1 MSRRVD
7 ALILVMIMAIAPL
20 VPMASAHPSITLS
33 TDVNHVVLS
42 PGEATNITLTISNNG
57 SSIETYSISVS
68 GFDSVWEVIPAD
80 SNVTGVIPTLSA
92 TTDIAIRLSTSALP
106 SNSGTLTITVT
117 EPDANISSTIG
128 VQLTVLP
135 QYLPAID
142 TSNAGD
148 NGLVEMAPG
157 DETNVSI
164 MVSNNGNVN
173 DTILLSVGQTPDL
186 IAFWSNWTSSG
197 NSTSNNTG
205 GNNSS
210 GNNTGGNNT
219 GGNNTGNNTGGNN
232 TGGNNTGGNNT
243 GNNTGGNNTG
253 GNNTGNNT
261 GGNNTG
267 GNNTGGNNT
276 GNNTGGN
283 STGGNNTGNSTNG
296 MLSKSNPAWDVRFL
310 DDTVDL
316 MVPSESRYATL
327 HISIPTDANPGFY
340 GYNLY
345 AASVF
350 GNFSVNS
357 TMVIEVT
364 AVHDLSFSHSIDQTL
379 LPGENVTSTVEITSL
394 STADGNWTWQTMV
407 DSGDCSAHLGDLETQ
422 IMEDDTYEVDILI
435 TAGVNTHVND
445 ECLISL
451 HGTLNQDTS
460 ITENYAFTVTVGESW
475 GLSMVIPTSIKLD
488 VDTSETFNVV
498 ISNEGTEQDTISLI
512 GIDDEG
518 VTFTNP
524 SPVTL
529 DRGESQYVVMEVV
542 IDSYLVGNITLDFTM
557 SSTNSGSS
565 SVNDSGVFE
574 VKEYAELS
582 MTGPAE
588 NRIIIVP
595 GQNSSI
601 ILNISNDGTKDLDL
615 SATLTGLPNG
625 ITVANGLEDVSL
637 EAGNSTDIELEL
649 VASAGLQP
657 MSDTFTI
664 TFDGGWTSTQL
675 TIDLQVADRHEV
687 MVDSSED
694 RIIASPLGDSSLTI
708 MVTNL
713 GTSTETFVADIN
725 NSAVSDWFTI
735 SVDKLSLSLDSGQ
748 SGSITITARE
758 IASGA
763 PTNGVDLTITV
774 TSTDDSTVTDSISI
788 AVIPQIAN
796 GLITVMSDSVEA
808 KPGEMIYGNVIV
820 TNLGTA
826 NDTMRINTVEM
837 DCNLG
842 DAEVVLS
849 PSMSSTPIPWSCTIA
864 EGETAGTKVLTFRL
878 TSAARS
884 DMMITFS
891 EAYNV
896 EPSWNDEVISF
907 VFDKNDLIF
916 DESSD
921 QHTVSLTICNEA
933 NTFVEGNLDL
943 SGKNEPQMD
952 VVFFRAGETGINSTF
967 SLASKGCQDFK
978 IMLTP
983 INLDGFEASIT
994 VEARSEILGQ
1004 TVTDKS
1010 PELRVD
1016 VAGPDLPPQGMDL
1029 GLIELDNR
1037 NSIIMFASG
1046 WALALI
1052 LLMYIRL
1059 FRKPADILEKE
1070 EEEEET
1076 PLGPNEVRIDEYN
1089 KVTCTSCGA
1098 RLGVPEGSEPPF
1110 RFTCPKCETRIRVVE

>member
-33 TDVNHVVLS
+33 TDVNHVILS
-42 PGEATNITLTISNNG
+42 PGEATNITLTINNNG
-57 SSIETYSISVS
+57 STIETYSISVS

-80 SNVTGVIPTLSA
+80 TNVSGVIPTLSA

-117 EPDANISSTIG
+117 EPDANISSSIG
-128 VQLTVLP
+128 VQLSVLP

-142 TSNAGD
+142 ASSAGD

-157 DETNVSI
+157 DETNLSI
-164 MVSNNGNVN
+164 LVSNNGNVN

-186 IAFWSNWTSSG
+186 VAFWSNWTSGGSNTGSNNSTGNNTEG
-197 NSTSNNTG
+197 NS
-205 GNNSS
+205 
-210 GNNTGGNNT
+210 TGGNNT
-219 GGNNTGNNTGGNN
+219 S
-232 TGGNNTGGNNT
+232 
-243 GNNTGGNNTG
+243 
-253 GNNTGNNT
+253 
-261 GGNNTG
+261 
-267 GNNTGGNNT
+267 

-283 STGGNNTGNSTNG
+283 STGGNNTGGNNTGNSTSG
-296 MLSKSNPAWDVRFL
+296 IASKSNPAWDIRFL

-316 MVPSESRYATL
+316 MTPSESRYATL

-364 AVHDLSFSHSIDQTL
+364 AVHDLSFTHSINQTL
-379 LPGENVTSTVEITSL
+379 LPGGNVTSTVEIISL
-394 STADGNWTWQTMV
+394 SSADGNWTWQTMV
-407 DSGDCSAHLGDLETQ
+407 DSGDCSAHLDVLETQ
-422 IMEDDTYEVDILI
+422 IMEDDSYEIEILI

-451 HGTLNQDTS
+451 HGTLDHDTS
-460 ITENYAFTVTVGESW
+460 VTENYAFTVSIGESW
-475 GLSMVIPTSIKLD
+475 GLSMVLPTSIKLD
-488 VDTSETFNVV
+488 VDTPETFNVV
-498 ISNEGTEQDTISLI
+498 INNEGSEQDTISLI
-512 GIDDEG
+512 GIDAEG

-529 DRGESQYVVMEVV
+529 DRGESQYVVMEVL
-542 IDSYLVGNITLDFTM
+542 IDSFLVGNITLDFTM
-557 SSTNSGSS
+557 SSTNSGSGT
-565 SVNDSGVFE
+565 VNDSGVFE

-588 NRIIIVP
+588 NRIVIIP
-595 GQNSSI
+595 GENSSI
-601 ILNISNDGTKDLDL
+601 MLNISNDGTKDLEL
-615 SATLTGLPNG
+615 SATMNGLPNG
-625 ITVANGLEDVSL
+625 ITVVKGLEDISL
-637 EAGNSTDIELEL
+637 EAGNATEVELEL

-657 MSDTFTI
+657 MSDSFTI
-664 TFDGGWTSTQL
+664 TFDGSWTSTQL

-687 MVDSSED
+687 MIDSSQD
-694 RIIASPLGDSSLTI
+694 RIIASPLGDSSLTL

-725 NSAVSDWFTI
+725 NSALNDWFTI
-735 SVDKLSLSLDSGQ
+735 SVDTLSLNLDSGQ
-748 SGSITITARE
+748 SGSITISARE

-763 PTNGVDLTITV
+763 PISGVDLAITV

-788 AVIPQIAN
+788 AVIPQIAD
-796 GLITVMSDSVEA
+796 GLITVMSDNDEA

-837 DCNLG
+837 DCNLD

-849 PSMSSTPIPWSCTIA
+849 PSMSSSPIPWSCTVA
-864 EGETAGTKVLTFRL
+864 EGENSGTKVLTFRL

-884 DMMITFS
+884 DMMVTFS
-891 EAYNV
+891 EAYTV
-896 EPSWNDEVISF
+896 EPTWNDEVISF
-907 VFDKNDLIF
+907 TFDKDELKF
-916 DESSD
+916 DESSE
-921 QHTVSLTICNEA
+921 QHTISLQICNEA
-933 NTFVEGNLDL
+933 NTFVEGSLDL
-943 SGKNEPQMD
+943 VGKNEPQMD

-978 IMLTP
+978 MMLTP
-983 INLDGFEASIT
+983 INLDGFEASLT
-994 VEARSEILGQ
+994 VQSISQVLGQ
-1004 TVTDKS
+1004 TVIDES

-1029 GLIELDNR
+1029 GLLELNNE
-1037 NSIIMFASG
+1037 NSIIALATG
-1046 WALALI
+1046 WAFALI

-1059 FRKPADILEKE
+1059 FRKPAEVLE
-1070 EEEEET
+1070 EEEEEEI

-1089 KVTCTSCGA
+1089 KVTCCSCEA

>member
-210 GNNTGGNNT
+210 GNNT

-884 DMMITFS
+884 DMMVTFS

-1070 EEEEET
+1070 EEEET

>member
-20 VPMASAHPSITLS
+20 VPMASAHPSIGLS
-33 TDVNHVVLS
+33 TDVNHVILS
-42 PGEATNITLTISNNG
+42 PGEATNVTLTINNNG

-68 GFDSVWEVIPAD
+68 GFDSAWEVIPAD
-80 SNVTGVIPTLSA
+80 SNVTGVIPTFSA

-106 SNSGTLTITVT
+106 SSSGTLTITVT
-117 EPDANISSTIG
+117 EPDANISSSID
-128 VQLTVLP
+128 VQLSVVP
-135 QYLPAID
+135 QYLPAVD
-142 TSNAGD
+142 VSSAGD

-157 DETNVSI
+157 DEVNLSI

-186 IAFWSNWTSSG
+186 VAFWSNWTS
-197 NSTSNNTG
+197 G
-205 GNNSS
+205 GNNT
-210 GNNTGGNNT
+210 GNNTGGNST
-219 GGNNTGNNTGGNN
+219 GGNNTGNNTGGNS
-232 TGGNNTGGNNT
+232 
-243 GNNTGGNNTG
+243 
-253 GNNTGNNT
+253 
-261 GGNNTG
+261 TG

-283 STGGNNTGNSTNG
+283 STGGNNTGGNSTSGNNTGGNTTGNSTNG
-296 MLSKSNPAWDVRFL
+296 IMSKSNPTGWNVRFI

-316 MVPSESRYATL
+316 MTPGESRSATL
-327 HISIPTDANPGFY
+327 QISIPTDADPGFY

-357 TMVIEVT
+357 TLVIEVT
-364 AVHDLSFSHSIDQTL
+364 SIHDLSFTHSNGETL
-379 LPGENVTSTVEITSL
+379 LPGGNSTTTVEVASL
-394 STADGNWTWQTMV
+394 SSADGNWTWQTMV
-407 DSGDCSAHLGDLETQ
+407 DSGDCSSHLNDLETQ
-422 IMEDDTYEVDILI
+422 IMEGDSYNLDILI
-435 TAGVNTHVND
+435 TAGANTHVND

-460 ITENYAFTVTVGESW
+460 ITENYAFTVTIGESW
-475 GLSMVIPTSIKLD
+475 GLSMVLPTSIKLD
-488 VDTSETFNVV
+488 VDSVETFNVV
-498 ISNEGTEQDTISLI
+498 INNEGTEEDTISLI
-512 GIDDEG
+512 GIDAEG

-529 DRGESQYVVMEVV
+529 DRGESQYVVMEVL

-557 SSTNSGSS
+557 SSTNSGSGT
-565 SVNDSGVFE
+565 VNDSGVFE

-588 NRIIIVP
+588 NRIVIIP

-601 ILNISNDGTKDLDL
+601 MLNISNDGTKDLDL
-615 SATLTGLPNG
+615 SATISGLPNG
-625 ITVANGLEDVSL
+625 ITVVNGLEEVSL
-637 EAGNSTDIELEL
+637 EAGNATDIELEL

-675 TIDLQVADRHEV
+675 TLDLQVADRHEV

-694 RIIASPLGDSSLTI
+694 RIIASPLGDSSLTL

-735 SVDKLSLSLDSGQ
+735 SVDSLSLNLDAGQ
-748 SGSITITARE
+748 SGSITISARE

-763 PTNGVDLTITV
+763 PNSGVDLTIAI
-774 TSTDDSTVTDSISI
+774 TSTDDSTVTDSITI
-788 AVIPQIAN
+788 AVIPQIAD
-796 GLITVMSDSVEA
+796 GLITVMSDNDDA
-808 KPGEMIYGNVIV
+808 KPGEMIYGNVII

-837 DCNLG
+837 DCNL
-842 DAEVVLS
+842 DDTEVVLS
-849 PSMSSTPIPWSCTIA
+849 PSMSSSPISWSCMIA
-864 EGETAGTKVLTFRL
+864 EGDTSGTKVLTFRL

-884 DMMITFS
+884 DMMVTFS
-891 EAYNV
+891 ESYTV
-896 EPSWNDEVISF
+896 EPSWNEEVISF
-907 VFDKNDLIF
+907 TFDKDYLVF

-933 NTFVEGNLDL
+933 NTFVEGTLDS

-952 VVFFRAGETGINSTF
+952 IVFFRAGETGINATF

-994 VEARSEILGQ
+994 IRSISQVLGQ
-1004 TVTDKS
+1004 TLTDQS
-1010 PELRVD
+1010 PEIRVD
-1016 VAGPDLPPQGMDL
+1016 VGGPDLPPRGMDL
-1029 GLIELDNR
+1029 GLFELNNE
-1037 NSIIMFASG
+1037 NSIIILASG

-1052 LLMYIRL
+1052 LVMYIRL
-1059 FRKPADILEKE
+1059 FRKPEEIME
-1070 EEEEET
+1070 EEEEEEI

-1089 KVTCTSCGA
+1089 KVTCCSCEA

-1110 RFTCPKCETRIRVVE
+1110 RFTCPKCETKIRVVE

>member
-1 MSRRVD
+1 M
-7 ALILVMIMAIAPL
+7 
-20 VPMASAHPSITLS
+20 
-33 TDVNHVVLS
+33 
-42 PGEATNITLTISNNG
+42 
-57 SSIETYSISVS
+57 
-68 GFDSVWEVIPAD
+68 
-80 SNVTGVIPTLSA
+80 
-92 TTDIAIRLSTSALP
+92 
-106 SNSGTLTITVT
+106 
-117 EPDANISSTIG
+117 
-128 VQLTVLP
+128 
-135 QYLPAID
+135 
-142 TSNAGD
+142 
-148 NGLVEMAPG
+148 
-157 DETNVSI
+157 
-164 MVSNNGNVN
+164 
-173 DTILLSVGQTPDL
+173 
-186 IAFWSNWTSSG
+186 
-197 NSTSNNTG
+197 
-205 GNNSS
+205 
-210 GNNTGGNNT
+210 
-219 GGNNTGNNTGGNN
+219 
-232 TGGNNTGGNNT
+232 
-243 GNNTGGNNTG
+243 
-253 GNNTGNNT
+253 
-261 GGNNTG
+261 
-267 GNNTGGNNT
+267 
-276 GNNTGGN
+276 
-283 STGGNNTGNSTNG
+283 
-296 MLSKSNPAWDVRFL
+296 
-310 DDTVDL
+310 DL
-316 MVPSESRYATL
+316 MAPSESRYATL

-357 TMVIEVT
+357 TLVIEVT
-364 AVHDLSFSHSIDQTL
+364 AVHDLAFAHSIDQTL
-379 LPGENVTSTVEITSL
+379 LPGGNVTSTVEITSL
-394 STADGNWTWQTMV
+394 SSADGNWTWQTMV
-407 DSGDCSAHLGDLETQ
+407 DAGDCFANLDELETQ
-422 IMEDDTYEVDILI
+422 IMEDDTYEIDILI

-445 ECLISL
+445 ECSISL
-451 HGTLNQDTS
+451 HGTLDHDTS
-460 ITENYAFTVTVGESW
+460 ISENYDFTVTVGESW

-488 VDTSETFNVV
+488 VDTPETFNVV

-512 GIDDEG
+512 GIDEEG

-542 IDSYLVGNITLDFTM
+542 IESYLVGNITLDFTM
-557 SSTNSGSS
+557 SSTNSGSD
-565 SVNDSGVFE
+565 SVNDSGIFE

-588 NRIIIVP
+588 NRIVIIP

-601 ILNISNDGTKDLDL
+601 VLNISNDGTKDLDL
-615 SATLTGLPNG
+615 SATISGLPNG

-637 EAGNSTDIELEL
+637 DAGSATDIELEL

-675 TIDLQVADRHEV
+675 TIELQVADRNEV
-687 MVDSSED
+687 MIDSSED
-694 RIIASPLGDSSLTI
+694 RIIASPLGDSSLTL

-735 SVDKLSLSLDSGQ
+735 SVDKLSLNLDSGQ

-758 IASGA
+758 IAIGA
-763 PTNGVDLTITV
+763 PSNGVDLTVTV

-788 AVIPQIAN
+788 AVIPQVAD
-796 GLITVMSDSVEA
+796 GLITVMSDDDEA

-826 NDTMRINTVEM
+826 NDTMRIDTVEM
-837 DCNLG
+837 DCNL

-849 PSMSSTPIPWSCTIA
+849 PSMSSTPIPWSCMVA

-878 TSAARS
+878 TSTARS
-884 DMMITFS
+884 DMMVTFS

-896 EPSWNDEVISF
+896 EPSWSDEVISF
-907 VFDKNDLIF
+907 AFDKNDLIF

-921 QHTVSLTICNEA
+921 QHTVSLTVCNEA
-933 NTFVEGNLDL
+933 NTFVEGSLDL

-967 SLASKGCQDFK
+967 SLASKGCQEFK
-978 IMLTP
+978 MMLTP
-983 INLDGFEASIT
+983 INLDGFEASLT
-994 VEARSEILGQ
+994 VSSISQVLGQ
-1004 TVTDKS
+1004 TVIDQS

-1029 GLIELDNR
+1029 GLFELDNR

-1059 FRKPADILEKE
+1059 FRKPAEILEEDE
-1070 EEEEET
+1070 EEEI

-1089 KVTCTSCGA
+1089 KVTCTSCEA